1 MYTTEA
7 GAELLIR
14 GFGGRFAQTAYPW
27 IQPGEGGGYWID
39 LAAIPDIGAYS
50 SGERGFL
57 LIAASIG
64 SSELQVNLSD
74 AVASLGREQLD
85 LVLAAIAHAA
95 GSHQHSEILYDP
107 RSPARQLREAGHAVP
122 MARLRHPD
130 LLRRGSD
137 PAHPTTQYVCSIRS
151 RA

>member
-1 MYTTEA
+1 MIITSTPEALRAWAKGMYTTEA
-7 GAELLIR
+7 AAELLIR
-14 GFGGRFAQTAYPW
+14 GFGGRFVQTAYPW
-27 IQPGEGGGYWID
+27 IHPSESGGYWIE
-39 LAAIPDIGAYS
+39 LAAIPDNIGAYS

-64 SSELQVNLSD
+64 SSEVQVNLSD

-107 RSPARQLREAGHAVP
+107 DGRPASFGKLDTLYPWPG
-122 MARLRHPD
+122 
-130 LLRRGSD
+130 
-137 PAHPTTQYVCSIRS
+137 
-151 RA
+151 